1 MLLAARDLRTSYGGT
16 EVLRGISL
24 TVAAGEV
31 VCVIG
36 PSGGGK
42 STLLRLLSGQEAPTS
57 GAAPAAGAAGGDSR
71 QAGAEEAPGAFV
83 PRVVEQAGRVA
94 GHLARLQVRR

>member
-1 MLLAARDLRTSYGGT
+1 MTLLAARDLRTSYGGT

-57 GAAPAAGAAGGDSR
+57 GAVLLDGAPA
-71 QAGAEEAPGAFV
+71 EP
-83 PRVVEQAGRVA
+83 
-94 GHLARLQVRR
+94 ARLRREVGIVFQALHLFP